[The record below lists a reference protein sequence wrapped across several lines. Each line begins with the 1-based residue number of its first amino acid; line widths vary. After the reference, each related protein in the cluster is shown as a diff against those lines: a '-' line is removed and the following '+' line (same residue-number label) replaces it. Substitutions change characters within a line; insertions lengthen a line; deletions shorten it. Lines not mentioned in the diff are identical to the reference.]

1 MNSLIYASEYNK
13 VRVIDLNKEYDCSN
27 LEIPYAIV
35 TDLLEVCLKRAYPNV
50 IKKYRPYVLLT
61 VEMYEAMYDSQK
73 NDHRE
78 HFREG
83 NLHDS
88 LSLEAAM
95 SLVDEFSSP
104 VRICESLYTLDCIFK
119 KMRELPHKI
128 GPRVYKR
135 YVIGFTVR
143 EIAEQEN
150 SNIWVVLKC
159 LERALPD
166 IHDIFVEEGVVV

>member
-1 MNSLIYASEYNK
+1 MNSLIYTSEYNK
-13 VRVIDLNKEYDCSN
+13 VRVIDLNKEYDCNN

-35 TDLLEVCLKRAYPNV
+35 TDLLPVCLKKAYSNV
-50 IKKYRPYVLLT
+50 LDKYCPHVILT
-61 VEMYEAMYDSQK
+61 LEMFEAMYGSHK

-95 SLVDEFSSP
+95 SLVDEFSNP
-104 VRICESLYTLDCIFK
+104 VRICESMYTLDCIFK
-119 KMRELPHKI
+119 KMRELPHKV

-135 YVIGFTVR
+135 YVIGFTVQ

-166 IHDIFVEEGVVV
+166 IRDIFVEMGVVA